1 MDQKS
6 DSNDAPVGA
15 ANDHGRASDH
25 PLIARLEKL
34 LNDPKG
40 TLDPILASE
49 LLAALRGLHRD
60 TESLRRRYDSL
71 FNAVPDPISIIDSDG
86 RVVDLNRAGEMA
98 YRRPREEIVGKLV
111 HVINPDL
118 PQDHMG
124 PVLDAL
130 ARDETYV
137 VEVSNTR
144 GDGSRF
150 PVEVH
155 SAAYH
160 DGPHRHIIA
169 VARDLSRRR
178 EAELNYHALLV
189 AIDKGVLFQGFDG
202 RVLSANPAAY
212 RLLGLDDRLDVT
224 AGLRFDD
231 WLVIDHRG
239 YPISFRDMPPMR
251 ALASGKIVES
261 TLLGL
266 YHHRR
271 KQLTWVSATSVPQF
285 QPGAERPHQ
294 VISLFSDVT
303 ELKRDSAL
311 FLRAQ
316 ALARIGGWEW
326 DGGRGRLYLTD
337 EALRIIGRRDDPPRT
352 LAGVVEQIAPANRLQ
367 VEDAIESVIRDGGG
381 FDLEVQ
387 VVRPDGESHW
397 ARLIGQAEGRAP
409 MSARITGT
417 LQDITQRRQI
427 EEALRSQA
435 RTDPLTGLFNRD
447 GILTELERRLGN
459 EEGGTTV
466 IYIDLDRFKLVNDLL
481 GHSAGDHM
489 LVNAARRLERC
500 IGDAGLL
507 ARFGGDEFLVITDA
521 NEQPEVAEALAENIT
536 RAFSDSF
543 RYAGEEFTITT
554 SVGLARHPDHGR
566 TVQQLVNNADAAMYD
581 AKRRG
586 RNTWQ
591 LFNPELAR
599 QQHDRVQIEAQLRRA
614 LDNQEFRLVYQPL
627 VSLADGRVRTAEA
640 LIRWNNPQLGEI
652 RPDHFIS
659 HAETTGDIVRI
670 GAWVIETA
678 CRQIAA
684 WRAAGMELERVAVNV
699 SYRQFLT
706 EDLAQT
712 IANALADH
720 GLPGSSLELEF
731 TERVLIE
738 DAPDTLNT
746 FESLRQLGVV
756 LTIDDFGEGYSALNY
771 LRRLPIHG
779 LKLAHS
785 FLQGVPGNDSDVAI
799 CQAVA
804 GIARSLGLDVVAEGI
819 ESPAQRD
826 FLLSLGI
833 HTGQG
838 FLFSP
843 GLDPDGFAAYLRQ
856 SLLQGRTGGLVESR
870 ASD

>member
-1 MDQKS
+1 MDQEPTNTETDTGPMAEARRS
-6 DSNDAPVGA
+6 RDN
-15 ANDHGRASDH
+15 
-25 PLIARLEKL
+25 PLVARLEAL
-34 LNDPKG
+34 INAPGAPADPVF
-40 TLDPILASE
+40 LSEVLAY
-49 LLAALRGLHRD
+49 LHGLQREVD
-60 TESLRRRYDSL
+60 SVRRRYESL
-71 FNAVPDPISIIDSDG
+71 FNAVPDPISIIAADG
-86 RVVDLNRAGEMA
+86 RIVDLNRAGEKA
-98 YRRPREEIVGKLV
+98 YQRPREQLIGKLV
-111 HVINPDL
+111 HAINPEL
-118 PQDHMG
+118 PQDHMR
-124 PVLDAL
+124 PVLEAL

-137 VEVSNTR
+137 VEVNNTR
-144 GDGSRF
+144 GDGSQF

-155 SAAYH
+155 SASYH
-160 DGPHRHIIA
+160 DGPHHHVIA

-212 RLLGLDDRLDVT
+212 RILGLDEGLDV
-224 AGLRFDD
+224 AASLRFDD

-239 YPISFRDMPPMR
+239 YPTAFRELPPLR

-271 KQLTWVSATSVPQF
+271 KQLTWISATSVPQF
-285 QPGAERPHQ
+285 HAGSDRPHQ

-326 DGGRGRLYLTD
+326 DGGRNRIYLTD

-352 LAGVVEQIAPANRLQ
+352 LEDAMAHVAEPHRKA
-367 VEDAIESVIRDGGG
+367 VEDALESVVRDGGA
-381 FDLEVQ
+381 FDLEIQ
-387 VVRPDGESHW
+387 VVRPDGQSHW

-417 LQDITQRRQI
+417 VQDITQRRQI

-447 GILTELERRLGN
+447 GILSELERRLDGQHL
-459 EEGGTTV
+459 GTTV

-481 GHSAGDHM
+481 GHAAGDHM
-489 LVNAARRLERC
+489 LVNAARRLEHC
-500 IGDAGLL
+500 VGDAGLL
-507 ARFGGDEFLVITDA
+507 ARFGGDEFLVVTDA
-521 NEQPEVAEALAENIT
+521 HHDPAAAEALAERIT
-536 RAFSDSF
+536 RAFGDSF

-554 SVGLARHPDHGR
+554 SVGLARHPEHGR

-591 LFNPELAR
+591 EFTPELAR

-614 LDNQEFRLVYQPL
+614 IDNGEFRLVFQPL
-627 VSLADGRVRTAEA
+627 VALDDGRVRTAEA
-640 LIRWNNPQLGEI
+640 LIRWNNPTLGEI
-652 RPDHFIS
+652 SPEDFIS

-670 GAWVIETA
+670 GAWVIDAA
-678 CRQIAA
+678 CRQMAR
-684 WRAAGMELERVAVNV
+684 WRADGLALERVAVNV

-706 EDLAQT
+706 EDLVQT
-712 IANALADH
+712 IANALAEH
-720 GLPGSSLELEF
+720 GLPGSALELEF

-738 DAPDTLNT
+738 DAPDTLAT
-746 FESLRQLGVV
+746 FQALRNLGVV

-779 LKLAHS
+779 LKLAQS
-785 FLQGVPGNDSDVAI
+785 FLQGVPGNPSDVAI

-804 GIARSLGLDVVAEGI
+804 GIARGLGLDVVAEGI
-819 ESPAQRD
+819 ESPAQRE
-826 FLLSLGI
+826 FLLDLGI
-833 HTGQG
+833 RTGQG

-843 GLDPDGFAAYLRQ
+843 GLDPENFSAYLRQ
-856 SLLQGRTGGLVESR
+856 VGLHP
-870 ASD
+870 AAAP

>member
-1 MDQKS
+1 MDP
-6 DSNDAPVGA
+6 DSPRTDPAEADTSTSRRERDEALV
-15 ANDHGRASDH
+15 
-25 PLIARLEKL
+25 ARLRAL
-34 LNDPKG
+34 IDNPAVQADPV
-40 TLDPILASE
+40 
-49 LLAALRGLHRD
+49 LLAELRDCVDALQREA
-60 TESLRRRYDSL
+60 ESLRLRYDAL
-71 FNAVPDPISIIDSDG
+71 FDAVPDPVSIISPEG
-86 RVVDLNRAGEMA
+86 RILDLNRAGEKA
-98 YRRPREEIVGKLV
+98 YSRPREEIVGKLV

-118 PQDHMG
+118 PRDHMG

-137 VEVSNTR
+137 IEVNNMR
-144 GDGSRF
+144 GDGTRF

-155 SAAYH
+155 SASIQ
-160 DGPHRHIIA
+160 DGPQRNIIA
-169 VARDLSRRR
+169 VARDLTRRR
-178 EAELNYHALLV
+178 EAELNYHALLA
-189 AIDKGVLFQGFDG
+189 AIDKGVLFQADDG
-202 RVLSANPAAY
+202 QVLSGNAAAF
-212 RLLGLDDRLDVT
+212 RILGLDEGQDIVS
-224 AGLRFDD
+224 ALRWQD

-239 YPISFRDMPPMR
+239 YPLGFREMPPMR
-251 ALASGKIVES
+251 ALSSGMIVES

-266 YHHRR
+266 YHHHR

-285 QPGAERPHQ
+285 RPGADRPHQ

-326 DGGRGRLYLTD
+326 DGGRNRLYLTD
-337 EALRIIGRRDDPPRT
+337 EALRIIGRRDDPPRS
-352 LAGVVEQIAPANRLQ
+352 LASVLGHIAAADRSQ

-387 VVRPDGESHW
+387 VVRPDGQSHW

-409 MSARITGT
+409 MNARLTGT

-447 GILTELERRLGN
+447 GILTELERRLG
-459 EEGGTTV
+459 EKPGTTV
-466 IYIDLDRFKLVNDLL
+466 VYIDLDRFKLVNDLL
-481 GHSAGDHM
+481 GHAAGDHL

-500 IGDAGLL
+500 VGETSVL
-507 ARFGGDEFLVITDA
+507 ARFGGDEFLVLADTEHDPGEA
-521 NEQPEVAEALAENIT
+521 EAVAERIT
-536 RAFSDSF
+536 RAFGDSF

-554 SVGLARHPDHGR
+554 SVGLARHPEHGK

-591 LFNPELAR
+591 LFNPDLAR
-599 QQHDRVQIEAQLRRA
+599 QQHDRVQVEAQLRRA

-627 VSLADGRVRTAEA
+627 VALSDGKVRTAEA
-640 LIRWNNPQLGEI
+640 LIRWRSPVLGEM

-670 GAWVIETA
+670 GAWVIEEA
-678 CRQIAA
+678 CRQMAA
-684 WRAAGMELERVAVNV
+684 WRAGGFALERVAVNI

-706 EDLAQT
+706 EDLPQI
-712 IANALADH
+712 IADALTEH
-720 GLPGSSLELEF
+720 GLPGSALELEF

-738 DAPDTLNT
+738 DAPDTHHT
-746 FESLRQLGVV
+746 FDALRALGVV

-779 LKLAHS
+779 LKLSNS
-785 FLQGVPGNDSDVAI
+785 FLQGVPGNASDVAI

-804 GIARSLGLDVVAEGI
+804 GIARSLGLDVVAEGV

-826 FLLSLGI
+826 FLLGLGI
-833 HTGQG
+833 RTGQG

-843 GLDPDGFAAYLRQ
+843 ALEPDNFAAFLRQ
-856 SLLQGRTGGLVESR
+856 TGLHSPTR
-870 ASD
+870 P

>member
-1 MDQKS
+1 MEMRRSREQ
-6 DSNDAPVGA
+6 A
-15 ANDHGRASDH
+15 
-25 PLIARLEKL
+25 LIARLEQL
-34 LNDPKG
+34 LDSPG
-40 TLDPILASE
+40 EPADAMLLQE
-49 LLAALRGLHRD
+49 LLACLQGLQREAD
-60 TESLRRRYDSL
+60 SLRLRYDSL
-71 FNAVPDPISIIDSDG
+71 FDAVPDPVSILDAQGHILDI
-86 RVVDLNRAGEMA
+86 NRAGVNA
-98 YRRPREEIVGKLV
+98 YRRPRAEIVGKPV

-118 PQDHMG
+118 PSDHMR
-124 PVLDAL
+124 PVLEAL
-130 ARDETYV
+130 ARDETHV
-137 VEVSNTR
+137 VEVDNMR
-144 GDGSRF
+144 ADGSRF

-155 SAAYH
+155 SATLH
-160 DGPHRHIIA
+160 DGPHRHVIA

-189 AIDKGVLFQGFDG
+189 AIDTGVLFQGFDG
-202 RVLSANPAAY
+202 RVLSANPTAY
-212 RLLGLDDRLDVT
+212 RILGLDEGLDVA
-224 AGLRFDD
+224 AGLRFHD

-239 YPISFRDMPPMR
+239 YPLGFRDMPPMR
-251 ALASGKIVES
+251 ALASGKLVES

-285 QPGAERPHQ
+285 LPGAERPHQ

-326 DGGRGRLYLTD
+326 DGGRNRLYLTD

-352 LAGVVEQIAPANRLQ
+352 LAGVIEQIAAGNRPL
-367 VEDAIESVIRDGGG
+367 VEDAIESAIRDGGG
-381 FDLEVQ
+381 FDLEMQ
-387 VVRPDGESHW
+387 VLRPDGEDRW
-397 ARLIGQAEGRAP
+397 ARLIGQSEGRAP

-447 GILTELERRLGN
+447 GILTELERRLGSSP
-459 EEGGTTV
+459 GGTTV

-481 GHSAGDHM
+481 GHSAGDHL

-500 IGDAGLL
+500 VGDAGLL
-507 ARFGGDEFLVITDA
+507 ARFGGDEFLV
-521 NEQPEVAEALAENIT
+521 VADTGQDPAQAQVLAEHIT
-536 RAFSDSF
+536 RAFGDSF

-554 SVGLARHPDHGR
+554 SVGLARHPEHGR

-591 LFNPELAR
+591 LFNPDLAR

-614 LDNQEFRLVYQPL
+614 VDNDEFRLVYQPL
-627 VSLADGRVRTAEA
+627 VSLADGSVRTAEA
-640 LIRWNNPQLGEI
+640 LIRWHSPVLGEI
-652 RPDHFIS
+652 APDHFIS

-678 CRQIAA
+678 CRQITA
-684 WRAAGMELERVAVNV
+684 WRVAGLALDRVAVNV
-699 SYRQFLT
+699 SFRQFLT
-706 EDLAQT
+706 EDLVKI
-712 IANALADH
+712 IATALSDH
-720 GLPGSSLELEF
+720 GLPGSALELEF

-738 DAPDTLNT
+738 DAPDTLHT
-746 FESLRQLGVV
+746 FEALRALGVV

-785 FLQGVPGNDSDVAI
+785 FLQGVPGNASDVAI

-804 GIARSLGLDVVAEGI
+804 GIARGLGLDVVAEGV

-826 FLLSLGI
+826 FLLELGI
-833 HTGQG
+833 GTGQG

-843 GLDPDGFAAYLRQ
+843 GLDPDSFADFVRQ
-856 SLLQGRTGGLVESR
+856 AGLCKPTPP
-870 ASD
+870 

>member
-1 MDQKS
+1 MDPEKTQR
-6 DSNDAPVGA
+6 DIDQALPPVTRRSRD
-15 ANDHGRASDH
+15 N
-25 PLIARLEKL
+25 PVVARLEAL
-34 LNDPKG
+34 INSPGAVADPVF
-40 TLDPILASE
+40 LSEVLAF
-49 LLAALRGLHRD
+49 LHGLQREAD
-60 TESLRRRYDSL
+60 SVRRRYDSL

-86 RVVDLNRAGEMA
+86 RILDLNRAGERA
-98 YRRPREEIVGKLV
+98 YQRPREQIVGRLV

-118 PQDHMG
+118 PTDHMQ
-124 PVLDAL
+124 PVLEAL

-137 VEVSNTR
+137 IEVNNTR
-144 GDGSRF
+144 GDGTRF

-155 SAAYH
+155 SASFR
-160 DGPHRHIIA
+160 DGPHHHVIA

-189 AIDKGVLFQGFDG
+189 AMDKGVLFQGFDG

-212 RLLGLDDRLDVT
+212 RILGLDDSLDVA

-239 YPISFRDMPPMR
+239 YPIRFRDLPPMR
-251 ALASGKIVES
+251 ALASGKLVES

-285 QPGAERPHQ
+285 QPGADRPHQ

-326 DGGRGRLYLTD
+326 DGGRNRLYLTD
-337 EALRIIGRRDDPPRT
+337 EALRIIGRREDPPRT
-352 LAGVVEQIAPANRLQ
+352 IEDAMQQVAPSHRKT
-367 VEDAIESVIRDGGG
+367 VEDALESVIRDGGA
-381 FDLEVQ
+381 FDLEIQ

-397 ARLIGQAEGRAP
+397 ARLIGQAEGRVP
-409 MSARITGT
+409 MAVRITGT
-417 LQDITQRRQI
+417 VQDITQRRQI

-447 GILTELERRLGN
+447 GILSELERRLDGHRA
-459 EEGGTTV
+459 GTTV
-466 IYIDLDRFKLVNDLL
+466 IYIDLDRFKMVNDLL
-481 GHSAGDHM
+481 GHAAGDQM
-489 LVNAARRLERC
+489 LVNAARRLEHC
-500 IGDAGLL
+500 VGDAGLL
-507 ARFGGDEFLVITDA
+507 ARFGGDEFLVVSDA
-521 NEQPEVAEALAENIT
+521 SEDPGIAEALAERIT
-536 RAFSDSF
+536 RAFGDSF

-554 SVGLARHPDHGR
+554 SVGLARHPGHGR

-591 LFNPELAR
+591 VFTPELAR

-614 LDNQEFRLVYQPL
+614 LDNGEFRLVFQPL
-627 VSLADGRVRTAEA
+627 VLLADGRVRSAEA
-640 LIRWNNPQLGEI
+640 LIRWNNPTLGEI
-652 RPDHFIS
+652 SPDDFIG
-659 HAETTGDIVRI
+659 HAETTGDIVGI
-670 GAWVIETA
+670 GAWVIDAA
-678 CRQIAA
+678 CRQMAR
-684 WRAAGMELERVAVNV
+684 WRADGLALERIAVNV

-706 EDLAQT
+706 EDLSQT
-712 IANALADH
+712 IARALADH
-720 GLPGSSLELEF
+720 ELPGSALELEF

-738 DAPDTLNT
+738 DAPDTRTT
-746 FESLRQLGVV
+746 FDALRKLGVV

-779 LKLAHS
+779 LKLAQS
-785 FLQGVPGNDSDVAI
+785 FLQGVPGNPSDVAI

-804 GIARSLGLDVVAEGI
+804 GMARGLGLEVVAEGV

-826 FLLSLGI
+826 FLLDLGI
-833 HTGQG
+833 GTGQG

-843 GLDPDGFAAYLRQ
+843 GLDADNFAAYLRQ
-856 SLLQGRTGGLVESR
+856 AGTAVAPDGEP
-870 ASD
+870 

>member
-1 MDQKS
+1 MDQQ
-6 DSNDAPVGA
+6 APIPEPE
-15 ANDHGRASDH
+15 HGPTAEARRSRDN
-25 PLIARLEKL
+25 PVIARLEAL
-34 LNDPKG
+34 INTPGAVADPVF
-40 TLDPILASE
+40 LSE
-49 LLAALRGLHRD
+49 LLACLRGLQREA
-60 TESLRRRYDSL
+60 ESVRRRYDSL
-71 FNAVPDPISIIDSDG
+71 FNAVPDPISIIAADG
-86 RVVDLNRAGEMA
+86 RIIDLNRAGEKA
-98 YRRPREEIVGKLV
+98 YQRPREELVGQLV
-111 HVINPDL
+111 HAINPELRD
-118 PQDHMG
+118 DHML
-124 PVLDAL
+124 PVLEAL

-137 VEVSNTR
+137 IEVNNTR
-144 GDGSRF
+144 GDGSQF

-155 SAAYH
+155 SASFH
-160 DGPHRHIIA
+160 DGPHHHVIA

-212 RLLGLDDRLDVT
+212 RILGMDEGLDVS
-224 AGLRFDD
+224 ASLRFDD
-231 WLVIDHRG
+231 WLVVDHRG
-239 YPISFRDMPPMR
+239 YPIPFRELPPLR
-251 ALASGKIVES
+251 ALATGTIVQS

-271 KQLTWVSATSVPQF
+271 KQLTWISATSVPQF
-285 QPGAERPHQ
+285 HAGSDRPHQ

-303 ELKRDSAL
+303 ELKRDSSL

-326 DGGRGRLYLTD
+326 DAGRNRIYLTD

-352 LAGVVEQIAPANRLQ
+352 L
-367 VEDAIESVIRDGGG
+367 EDAMAHVAPSYRKAAEDALESVVRDGGG

-387 VVRPDGESHW
+387 VVRQDGEVHW

-409 MSARITGT
+409 MPARITGT
-417 LQDITQRRQI
+417 VQDITQRREI

-447 GILTELERRLGN
+447 GILAELERRLG
-459 EEGGTTV
+459 GQHPGTTV

-481 GHSAGDHM
+481 GHAAGDHM
-489 LVNAARRLERC
+489 LVSAARRLEHC
-500 IGDAGLL
+500 VGEAGQL
-507 ARFGGDEFLVITDA
+507 ARFGGDEFLVVTDA
-521 NEQPEVAEALAENIT
+521 DADPAVAEALAERIT
-536 RAFSDSF
+536 RAFGDSF

-554 SVGLARHPDHGR
+554 SVGLARHPEHGR

-591 LFNPELAR
+591 EFTPELAR

-614 LDNQEFRLVYQPL
+614 LDNGEFRLVYQPL
-627 VSLADGRVRTAEA
+627 VALVDGRVRSAEA
-640 LIRWNNPQLGEI
+640 LIRWTNPTLGDI
-652 RPDHFIS
+652 SPDDFIS

-670 GAWVIETA
+670 GAWVIDAA
-678 CRQIAA
+678 CRQMAC
-684 WRAAGMELERVAVNV
+684 WRAEGLAVERVAVNV

-706 EDLAQT
+706 EDLVQT
-712 IANALADH
+712 IANALSEH
-720 GLPGSSLELEF
+720 GLPGSALELEF

-738 DAPDTLNT
+738 DAPDTHAT
-746 FESLRQLGVV
+746 FEALRRLGVV

-779 LKLAHS
+779 LKLAQS
-785 FLQGVPGNDSDVAI
+785 FLQGVPANPSDVAI

-804 GIARSLGLDVVAEGI
+804 GIARGLGLEVVAEGI
-819 ESPAQRD
+819 ESAAQRE
-826 FLLSLGI
+826 FLLELGI
-833 HTGQG
+833 HAGQG

-843 GLDPDGFAAYLRQ
+843 GLDPAGFSAYLRQ
-856 SLLQGRTGGLVESR
+856 AGPPPTM
-870 ASD
+870 AP

>member
-1 MDQKS
+1 MDQEPTNTETDTGPMAQARRS
-6 DSNDAPVGA
+6 RDN
-15 ANDHGRASDH
+15 
-25 PLIARLEKL
+25 PLVARLEAL
-34 LNDPKG
+34 INAPGAPADPVF
-40 TLDPILASE
+40 LSEVLAY
-49 LLAALRGLHRD
+49 LHGLQREAD
-60 TESLRRRYDSL
+60 SVRRRYESL
-71 FNAVPDPISIIDSDG
+71 FNAVPDPISIIAADG
-86 RVVDLNRAGEMA
+86 RIVDLNRAGEKA
-98 YRRPREEIVGKLV
+98 YQRPREQLIGKLV
-111 HVINPDL
+111 HAINPEL
-118 PQDHMG
+118 PQDHMR
-124 PVLDAL
+124 PVLEAL

-137 VEVSNTR
+137 VEVNNTR
-144 GDGSRF
+144 GDGSQF

-155 SAAYH
+155 SASYH
-160 DGPHRHIIA
+160 DGPHHHVIA

-212 RLLGLDDRLDVT
+212 RILGLDEGLDV
-224 AGLRFDD
+224 AASLRFDD

-239 YPISFRDMPPMR
+239 YPTAFRELPPLR

-271 KQLTWVSATSVPQF
+271 KQLTWISATSVPQF
-285 QPGAERPHQ
+285 HAGSDRPHQ

-326 DGGRGRLYLTD
+326 DGGRNRIYLTD

-352 LAGVVEQIAPANRLQ
+352 LEDAIAHVAEPHRKA
-367 VEDAIESVIRDGGG
+367 VEDALESVVRDGGA
-381 FDLEVQ
+381 FDLEIQ
-387 VVRPDGESHW
+387 VVRPDGQSHW

-417 LQDITQRRQI
+417 VQDITQRRQI

-447 GILTELERRLGN
+447 GILSELERRLDGQHL
-459 EEGGTTV
+459 GTTV

-481 GHSAGDHM
+481 GHAAGDHM
-489 LVNAARRLERC
+489 LVNAARRLEHC
-500 IGDAGLL
+500 VGDAGLL
-507 ARFGGDEFLVITDA
+507 ARFGGDEFLVVTDA
-521 NEQPEVAEALAENIT
+521 HHDPAAAEALAERIT
-536 RAFSDSF
+536 RAFGDSF

-554 SVGLARHPDHGR
+554 SVGLARHPEHGR

-591 LFNPELAR
+591 EFTPELAR

-614 LDNQEFRLVYQPL
+614 IDNGEFRLVFQPL
-627 VSLADGRVRTAEA
+627 VALDDGRVRTAEA
-640 LIRWNNPQLGEI
+640 LIRWNNPTLGEI
-652 RPDHFIS
+652 SPEDFIS

-670 GAWVIETA
+670 GAWVIDAA
-678 CRQIAA
+678 CRQMAR
-684 WRAAGMELERVAVNV
+684 WRADGLALERVAVNV

-706 EDLAQT
+706 EDLVQT
-712 IANALADH
+712 IANALSEH
-720 GLPGSSLELEF
+720 GLPGSALELEF

-738 DAPDTLNT
+738 DAPDTLRT
-746 FESLRQLGVV
+746 FAALRELGVI

-779 LKLAHS
+779 LKLS
-785 FLQGVPGNDSDVAI
+785 QLFVEGVPANHSDVAV

-804 GIARSLGLDVVAEGI
+804 GIARSLGLGLVAEGI
-819 ESPAQRD
+819 ESEAQRR
-826 FLLSLGI
+826 FMLELGI
-833 HTGQG
+833 PVGQG
-838 FLFSP
+838 FLFAP
-843 GLDPDGFAAYLRQ
+843 GLPPDEFARRIAAQ
-856 SLLQGRTGGLVESR
+856 
-870 ASD
+870 A

>member
-1 MDQKS
+1 MDPERPRT
-6 DSNDAPVGA
+6 DPAEADASTA
-15 ANDHGRASDH
+15 RRAREDA
-25 PLIARLEKL
+25 LVARLEQALEDPAAADPAL
-34 LNDPKG
+34 L
-40 TLDPILASE
+40 SE
-49 LLAALRGLHRD
+49 LLACVRGLQRE
-60 TESLRRRYDSL
+60 TESLRRRYSAL
-71 FNAVPDPISIIDSDG
+71 FDAVPDPVSIIDPDG
-86 RVVDLNRAGEMA
+86 RILDLNRAGENA

-111 HVINPDL
+111 HVLNPDL
-118 PQDHMG
+118 PRDHMG

-137 VEVSNTR
+137 VEVNNMR
-144 GDGSRF
+144 GDGTRF

-155 SAAYH
+155 SATFQ
-160 DGPHRHIIA
+160 DGPHKHVIA
-169 VARDLSRRR
+169 VARDLTRRR

-189 AIDKGVLFQGFDG
+189 AIDKGVLFQAEDG
-202 RVLSANPAAY
+202 RVLSANAAAF
-212 RLLGLDDRLDVT
+212 RILGLDEGQDIVS
-224 AGLRFDD
+224 ALRWED

-239 YPISFRDMPPMR
+239 YPLGFREMPPLR
-251 ALASGKIVES
+251 ALGSGQIVES

-285 QPGAERPHQ
+285 RPGADRPHQ
-294 VISLFSDVT
+294 VITLFSDVT

-326 DGGRGRLYLTD
+326 DGGRNRLYLTD

-352 LAGVVEQIAPANRLQ
+352 LASVLTHIAAADRPQ

-387 VVRPDGESHW
+387 VVRPDGQSHW

-409 MSARITGT
+409 MNARLTGT

-447 GILTELERRLGN
+447 GILTELERRIGG
-459 EEGGTTV
+459 EKPGTTV
-466 IYIDLDRFKLVNDLL
+466 VYIDLDRFKLVNDLL
-481 GHSAGDHM
+481 GHAAGDHL

-500 IGDAGLL
+500 VGDAGVL
-507 ARFGGDEFLVITDA
+507 ARFGGDEFLVLADTEHDPD
-521 NEQPEVAEALAENIT
+521 EAEALAERIT
-536 RAFSDSF
+536 RAFGDSF

-554 SVGLARHPDHGR
+554 SVGLARHPEHGK

-591 LFNPELAR
+591 LFNPDLAR

-627 VSLADGRVRTAEA
+627 VALSDGKVRTAEA
-640 LIRWNNPQLGEI
+640 LIRWRSPALGEM

-670 GAWVIETA
+670 GAWVIEAA
-678 CRQIAA
+678 CRQMAA
-684 WRAAGMELERVAVNV
+684 WRAEGFALERIAVNI

-706 EDLAQT
+706 EDLPQI
-712 IANALADH
+712 IADALAEH
-720 GLPGSSLELEF
+720 GLPGSALELEF

-738 DAPDTLNT
+738 DAPDTLHT
-746 FESLRQLGVV
+746 FEALRALGVV

-779 LKLAHS
+779 LKLAQS
-785 FLQGVPGNDSDVAI
+785 FLQGVPGNESDVAI

-804 GIARSLGLDVVAEGI
+804 GIARSLGLDVVAEGV

-826 FLLSLGI
+826 FLLGLGI
-833 HTGQG
+833 RTGQG

-843 GLDPDGFAAYLRQ
+843 ALEPENFAAFLRQ
-856 SLLQGRTGGLVESR
+856 TGLHTPPR
-870 ASD
+870 P